1 MTSIKDFK
9 NLTFLVYGLGATGK
23 SVVNFFKKNRIKN
36 YLVWDDKNKN
46 LYRKKRPKNLES
58 VLKKN
63 KLHSFKPRSKPKKIK
78 K

>member
-58 VLKKN
+58 VLKKIN
-63 KLHSFKPRSKPKKIK
+63 YIVLSPGVSLRKS
-78 K
+78 